1 MPDFLE
7 IDILLVEDTA
17 TDAEMTMRALR
28 KKGLGDHL
36 LWLKDGSEALDF
48 LFSTGE
54 FAGQRVSRPKLIM
67 LDVKMPKVDGIEV
80 LRRIMQDESLRT
92 IPVVMLTSSAE
103 ETDILESYRLGA
115 NSYIVKPVEANE
127 FIRVVTEAGCYWTLM
142 NRTPNADL
150 RP

>member
-1 MPDFLE
+1 MPDYRE
-7 IDILLVEDTA
+7 IDILLVEDSA
-17 TDAEMTMRALR
+17 TDAEMTIRALR
-28 KKGLGDHL
+28 KKGLSDHL

-54 FAGQRVSRPKLIM
+54 FANRRASRPKLIM

-80 LRRIMQDESLRT
+80 LRRIMQDEAVRT

-103 ETDILESYRLGA
+103 EADIIESYRLGA

-127 FIRVVTEAGCYWTLM
+127 FIHVVTEAGHYWTLM